1 MQPSDGS
8 PNKKRV
14 ETPHLLRGQLVKL
27 ILSNEQIPT
36 EKNMDGQHCLA
47 NWYKQVC
54 LKSEYAQV

>member
-27 ILSNEQIPT
+27 ILSNEHIPT
-36 EKNMDGQHCLA
+36 EKAWMA
-47 NWYKQVC
+47 NI
-54 LKSEYAQV
+54 A